1 MTEPISLRQ
10 IMRELPEAFSPENVG
25 DTQAVI
31 QVHVTGEEAGD
42 WVIVIRDKKCSVSEG
57 VVEKA
62 NLVFKADSQDLLA
75 MLEGRM
81 NPISAYM
88 QGRIGF
94 SGDMA
99 LAMRLPDLFAAGFQ
113 KLKEH
118 RSKNQ

>member
-1 MTEPISLRQ
+1 MMGSITIRQ
-10 IMRELPEAFSPENVG
+10 IMQELPGAFSPENAG
-25 DTQAVI
+25 NIQAVI

-42 WVIVIRDKKCSVSEG
+42 WVIIIRDLKCSVSEG

-62 NLVFKADSQDLLA
+62 NLTFKADSQDLLA
-75 MLEGRM
+75 MLDGRL

-99 LAMRLPDLFAAGFQ
+99 LAMRLPELFAAGFQ
-113 KLKEH
+113 KLKEQ